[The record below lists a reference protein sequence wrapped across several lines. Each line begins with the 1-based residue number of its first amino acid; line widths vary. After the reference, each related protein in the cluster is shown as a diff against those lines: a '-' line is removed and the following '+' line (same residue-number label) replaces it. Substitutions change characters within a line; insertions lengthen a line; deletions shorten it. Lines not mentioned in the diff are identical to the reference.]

1 MVREAKMLAANAK
14 LPLSN
19 MARRKAFPSQIA
31 TGTKVVKGDERGS
44 LFWFTR
50 NDLDLY

>member
-1 MVREAKMLAANAK
+1 MIREAKMVVANTK
-14 LPLSN
+14 LPLAN
-19 MARRKAFPSQIA
+19 MARRKAFPNVIA
-31 TGTKVVKGDERGS
+31 SSSRVVKSDERGS